1 MKQQLQSYQL
11 KLQILETKYHKAVGL
26 NQTNQETIC
35 ELNNKLKRAFEK
47 SSSSAELLVNLLSN
61 HLHTSIGLVN
71 ESRNLQQDNKSVD
84 RLTNFQLEFTKNLDE
99 YKQQLETNLQN
110 YQSQVGNIVNEDL
123 TNYISTFQ
131 KILIIY
137 YHFNKNFITRLL
149 K

>member
-1 MKQQLQSYQL
+1 M
-11 KLQILETKYHKAVGL
+11 
-26 NQTNQETIC
+26 
-35 ELNNKLKRAFEK
+35 KRAFEK

-61 HLHTSIGLVN
+61 HLHTSIELVN